1 MDRRRFL
8 QCGALLVLPVFGR
21 VVCQTPSNSPFQV
34 KYTSTGV
41 SSLQRVQ
48 DKYATDYIQSGH
60 ALGDITIRYRTEGTG
75 PWNEISAASRDLGV
89 EGSAQEAAAAYTI
102 SRVQP
107 TLVGG
112 ARVSA
117 SVSGPG
123 VRVLSAAFE
132 PSTSHDIGATR
143 FIWTAKKGSSEWVEY
158 DFDKPQTIHSAEV
171 FWAAD
176 AGRRLNTKLPV
187 AWKILYKAGDDW
199 KDVQQEK
206 QIGRA
211 HV

>member
-89 EGSAQEAAAAYTI
+89 EGSAQGAAPASACSAPPLSPPPHTTSARHASSGGRRRDPANGSSTTST
-102 SRVQP
+102 SRKRSTQP
-107 TLVGG
+107 
-112 ARVSA
+112 RS
-117 SVSGPG
+117 SGPPTQ
-123 VRVLSAAFE
+123 AA
-132 PSTSHDIGATR
+132 
-143 FIWTAKKGSSEWVEY
+143 V
-158 DFDKPQTIHSAEV
+158 
-171 FWAAD
+171 
-176 AGRRLNTKLPV
+176 
-187 AWKILYKAGDDW
+187 
-199 KDVQQEK
+199 
-206 QIGRA
+206 
-211 HV
+211 